1 MVPASMPKRSPRKDS
16 DYIRF
21 RPYHAFA
28 SAPADES
35 RNKSRKIIWWAVLII
50 GAAFA
55 VLVGAVLMM
64 S

>member
-1 MVPASMPKRSPRKDS
+1 MVPASMPKRSPRQD

-35 RNKSRKIIWWAVLII
+35 RNKSRKIFWWVVVTI

-55 VLVGAVLMM
+55 VLAGAVMMM

>member
-28 SAPADES
+28 SAPAEES
-35 RNKSRKIIWWAVLII
+35 KSKARKIFWWVVMTI

-55 VLVGAVLMM
+55 VLAGAVMMM

>member
-28 SAPADES
+28 SAPAEEP
-35 RNKSRKIIWWAVLII
+35 RNKSRKIFWWVVLAI
-50 GAAFA
+50 GAVFA
-55 VLVGAVLMM
+55 VLVGMVMTM